1 MRVEMK
7 YKDILFEVIGETS
20 INNYWKL
27 VGVSLSDLLIF
38 DYDNPYRREISK
50 INKDDLKRHKEKY
63 KYLEDAHE
71 KWINENSC
79 KINKSSFVY
88 DGEVNIEI
96 NRPWLPFPIY
106 MPTSE
111 DFDIPDCA
119 SFEEFDISKMKVY
132 IKRTLIDDS
141 VTGTYHISKIE
152 YNGSVVYRNLF
163 LDYF

>member
-1 MRVEMK
+1 MRFYDGRVA
-7 YKDILFEVIGETS
+7 GE
-20 INNYWKL
+20 
-27 VGVSLSDLLIF
+27 
-38 DYDNPYRREISK
+38 
-50 INKDDLKRHKEKY
+50 LKPTTGGRWVAEN
-63 KYLEDAHE
+63 EDAHE

-96 NRPWLPFPIY
+96 NSPWLPFPIY